1 MYSVENTRTIMAT
14 IETKVNINTDTMSTC
29 ILKSICIF
37 PTVNQ
42 GVLSEKVF
50 PSTDIFNKY
59 NDANNAIEM
68 EEIEII
74 FTSFLDLIKNKSTK
88 DINGAAS
95 KRSATPFAEPN
106 TNDINC
112 VNCST
117 NFLVD

>member
-14 IETKVNINTDTMSTC
+14 IETKVSINTETMSIW

-59 NDANNAIEM
+59 NAANNEITMEDIETKL
-68 EEIEII
+68 
-74 FTSFLDLIKNKSTK
+74 TSLRDFIKNNSTN
-88 DINGAAS
+88 DINGAAN
-95 KRSATPFAEPN
+95 KRSAIPFAEPN

-117 NFLVD
+117 NF